1 MYTAH
6 FGLAADP
13 FSLSPDPAFL
23 YQSPAHAEALAGLRL
38 ALESR
43 RGLTTLVGEVGT
55 GKTTLLYALLRDA
68 EPAIRAAY
76 LANTKLGFLELL
88 RQALAD
94 WGAPCERGG
103 RLAVL
108 DALHTF
114 LRRCDADGAVAA
126 LVIDEA
132 QNLDADTFEQLR
144 LLTNFETYS
153 HKLLQIV
160 LVGQPEL
167 AATLRRPELR
177 QINER
182 VAYRCRLAPLTA
194 AEARRY
200 LAHRLARAGGA
211 PALLTPAARAL
222 LVAAARGVPRR
233 LNVLGHTAFLFAYA
247 RGASPVATRDVWAAW
262 RAGRR
267 DGVAGVLPQSTWR
280 RAAWATGVG
289 VVAAAGVAAALGGF
303 AVPAPRPAGAPASA
317 PAAAAAAGPA
327 MAGVAGAI
335 PSAPDGGTS
344 AAPVAPAAAAR
355 RPPAAERVVVVAKGQ
370 TLSSIAR
377 RFYGSAGPQ
386 ALRRLRAA
394 NPGLRDGDRL
404 TAGDTLRVPP
414 RASAQGGQG

>member
-23 YQSPAHAEALAGLRL
+23 YRSPAHAEALAGLRL

-43 RGLTTLVGEVGT
+43 RGLTTLIGEVGT

-68 EPAIRAAY
+68 EPSIRAAY

-94 WGAPCERGG
+94 WGTPCDRGS
-103 RLAVL
+103 RLDVL
-108 DALHTF
+108 AALQTF
-114 LRRCDADGAVAA
+114 LRRCDAEGAIAA

-132 QNLDADTFEQLR
+132 QNLDAETFEQLR

-153 HKLLQIV
+153 AKLLQIV

-167 AATLRRPELR
+167 AASLRRPELR

-182 VAYRCRLAPLTA
+182 VAYRCRLAPLSA
-194 AEARRY
+194 VEAGRC
-200 LAHRLARAGGA
+200 LDHRLRRAGGA
-211 PALLTPAARAL
+211 PSLLTPAARAL
-222 LVAAARGVPRR
+222 LIAAARGVPRR
-233 LNVLGHTAFLFAYA
+233 LNVLGHTAFLLAYGRDAA
-247 RGASPVATRDVWAAW
+247 RVAARDVWAAI

-267 DGVAGVLPQSTWR
+267 DGVARALPRPTWR
-280 RAAWATGVG
+280 GVAWASSVAA
-289 VVAAAGVAAALGGF
+289 VAAVAAAGVAAPARP
-303 AVPAPRPAGAPASA
+303 AAPRAVVARAADPSRMEGAA
-317 PAAAAAAGPA
+317 
-327 MAGVAGAI
+327 
-335 PSAPDGGTS
+335 PSAPVVS
-344 AAPVAPAAAAR
+344 RARLSIERAPTER
-355 RPPAAERVVVVAKGQ
+355 RPPGDLERVVVAGRGDS
-370 TLSSIAR
+370 LSSIAR
-377 RFYGSAGPQ
+377 RFYGSDDPR
-386 ALRRLRAA
+386 ALRRPRAA
-394 NPGLRDGDRL
+394 NPGLRDGDRI